1 MTSEFRMPSLGPDME
16 SGTLVA
22 WQIKPGD
29 TVKRGDVVAQVETD
43 KGVIDVEIFAAGT
56 VEKLLVEPGTH
67 VPVGTV
73 LAQLSGD
80 EPTAVAPAVPQR
92 TGEPEPARATPAA
105 ATATVQ
111 PTTQKRLKI
120 SPAARARAHALGID
134 TSTVIGTGPGAVV
147 TLEDINRL
155 AAHAVPATVRPSADQ
170 AHDMRRVI
178 AKAMSRSKREIPH
191 YYLSLDCCFSKAR
204 AWLEQ
209 HNSSVPIEQRLLPS
223 ALLLKAVALAA
234 RALPDFNGYYKD
246 EAFVASSDVHVG
258 MAIAMRGGRLVAPA
272 ILNGDQK
279 ALPVIMSEL
288 RDLATRVRAGH
299 MRATELALSTITVT
313 SLAEEGVGSM
323 MPIIYPPQVAI
334 VGFGSIL
341 ERPWIVDGAVR
352 AAPVV
357 AISLAADHRVTDGRA
372 GARFLRH
379 IHDALQAPEA
389 L

>member
-1 MTSEFRMPSLGPDME
+1 MTSEFRMPTLGPDME

-22 WQIKPGD
+22 WQVKPGD
-29 TVKRGDVVAQVETD
+29 TVKHGDIVAQVETD

-56 VEKLLVEPGTH
+56 VQKLLVEPGAH

-73 LAQLSGD
+73 LAQLSGE
-80 EPTAVAPAVPQR
+80 EPTDVTSAVPER
-92 TGEPEPARATPAA
+92 INEIEPARVAPEAALPTLPPA
-105 ATATVQ
+105 V
-111 PTTQKRLKI
+111 QKRQKI

-134 TSTVIGTGPGAVV
+134 ISRVTGTGAGAVV

-155 AAHAVPATVRPSADQ
+155 AVRSAPATARPSADQ
-170 AHDMRRVI
+170 VHDMRRVI
-178 AKAMSRSKREIPH
+178 GKAMSRSKREIPH
-191 YYLSLDCCFSKAR
+191 YYLSMDCCFSKAR
-204 AWLEQ
+204 SWLEQ
-209 HNSSVPIEQRLLPS
+209 HNSSASIEQRLLPS

-234 RALPDFNGYYKD
+234 HALPDFNGYYKD
-246 EAFVASSDVHVG
+246 EAFVPSSDVHVG

-279 ALPVIMSEL
+279 SLPAIMSEL

-313 SLAEEGVGSM
+313 SLAEEGVGSL

-341 ERPWIVDGAVR
+341 EQPWVVGGAVCV
-352 AAPVV
+352 APVI

>member
-1 MTSEFRMPSLGPDME
+1 MPSEFRMPSLGPDME
-16 SGTLVA
+16 SGTLVS
-22 WQIKPGD
+22 WQVKPGD
-29 TVKRGDVVAQVETD
+29 TVKRGDIVALVETD
-43 KGVIDVEIFAAGT
+43 KGVIDVEIFVAGT
-56 VEKLLVEPGTH
+56 VAKLLVEPGAH

-80 EPTAVAPAVPQR
+80 EPSAVVAAAPDRISQPEPVRAAPA
-92 TGEPEPARATPAA
+92 
-105 ATATVQ
+105 TALLPTVQ
-111 PTTQKRLKI
+111 PTAQKRQKI

-134 TSTVIGTGPGAVV
+134 TSTVIGTGAGAVV
-147 TLEDINRL
+147 TLADITKL
-155 AAHAVPATVRPSADQ
+155 AAHAVPAARSSADQ
-170 AHDMRRVI
+170 VHDMRRVI

-204 AWLEQ
+204 NWLEQ
-209 HNSSVPIEQRLLPS
+209 HNSSVSIEQRLLPS

-246 EAFVASSDVHVG
+246 EAFVPSSDVHVG

-279 ALPVIMSEL
+279 ALPTIMSEL

-313 SLAEEGVGSM
+313 SLAEEGVAWM

-352 AAPVV
+352 TAPV
-357 AISLAADHRVTDGRA
+357 ITITLAADHRVTDGRT

-379 IHDALQAPEA
+379 MHDALQAPEI